1 MERCPS
7 PQVLSE
13 EISRLR
19 REVEQKERQARQF
32 EKDKQQAEEDLQIAM
47 EAAQQATELLE
58 ELNTDRGAEGTVSA
72 AEHQFALDKA
82 RELQKDND
90 RLGEMLIE
98 ARKEEKRAR
107 DAMWGL
113 EDRISE
119 MEGQLLSGA

>member
-1 MERCPS
+1 
-7 PQVLSE
+7 VLTE

-19 REVEQKERQARQF
+19 REVEQKERTARQF
-32 EKDKQQAEEDLQIAM
+32 EKERLQAEEDMRVAM

-58 ELNTDRGAEGTVSA
+58 ELNSERGQEGTVSA
-72 AEHQFALDKA
+72 AEYQFALDKA
-82 RELQKDND
+82 RELQKDNE

-98 ARKEEKRAR
+98 ARNEEKKAR